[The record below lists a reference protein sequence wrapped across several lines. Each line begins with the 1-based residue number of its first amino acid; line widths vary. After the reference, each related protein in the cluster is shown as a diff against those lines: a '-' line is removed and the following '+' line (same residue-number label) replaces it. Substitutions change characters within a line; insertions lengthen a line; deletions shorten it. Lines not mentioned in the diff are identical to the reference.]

1 MIKSAENSDS
11 QSYDR
16 HEESRNFWRCNFTKA
31 CCDFTKTRKSP
42 VYKVVRAI
50 LLSKVIYIF
59 LPSLSI
65 RALFKKP
72 ICTFLYYCY
81 ITYSLRVP
89 LSGSASVPFGP
100 FFRRRSGSAWRRC
113 RLWEAF
119 SFMAFLVWGPD
130 CHACHDALCEVFPP
144 GVRVTTLGFVY
155 EMCRDE
161 DCVLRLCPRKWGFWW
176 IRRLD

>member
-1 MIKSAENSDS
+1 MKNVVFFMIKSAENSDS

-72 ICTFLYYCY
+72 DQHR
-81 ITYSLRVP
+81 YSWFCGTTVMR
-89 LSGSASVPFGP
+89 SFG
-100 FFRRRSGSAWRRC
+100 
-113 RLWEAF
+113 
-119 SFMAFLVWGPD
+119 M
-130 CHACHDALCEVFPP
+130 
-144 GVRVTTLGFVY
+144 
-155 EMCRDE
+155 
-161 DCVLRLCPRKWGFWW
+161 K
-176 IRRLD
+176 